1 MRKVHF
7 LSERRDKIGEYL
19 LFPIRVNR
27 KQLRE
32 RGLDVRIFY
41 DLSEACLS
49 CDVLCLVSKPTM
61 RLLGSREPSFSEDGP
76 VLRFIERARSR
87 CQRIIWFDNSDS
99 TTVTHFE
106 ILPYVDAYL
115 KKQLFDD
122 FELYRRPMYGGR
134 IFTEFYHEHFGIE
147 DDVPF
152 TQFFPLDPEFEDKVD
167 LSWHIG
173 LADMAHAFGTI
184 GALQARF
191 PQWMPAKHSAWPQR
205 RPIPKQL
212 DLFLRT
218 TSDMGRPTVSFHR
231 QEMIR
236 GLQAAA
242 EHNGW
247 SANINGPRL
256 PRKDFEAAMA
266 SSRIMPSPF
275 GWGEIGVRDFE
286 AILYGAVLLKPQM
299 SHMRTWPDVFVEGE
313 TYEAVS
319 WDFTDLEAK
328 IAGLLDDDR
337 KQAELVSNAQQAY
350 ADSVSPQG
358 MEAFCT
364 RFAGLME
371 DETRTLPESSAI
383 SAISTTRDR

>member
-1 MRKVHF
+1 MRRVHF

-41 DLSEACLS
+41 GLSEACLS

-61 RLLGSREPSFSEDGP
+61 RLLDSRESCFSEDGP
-76 VLRFIERARSR
+76 VVRFIERARGR

-99 TTVTHFE
+99 TSVTHFE
-106 ILPYVDAYL
+106 VLPYVDAYL
-115 KKQLFDD
+115 KKQLFAD
-122 FELYRRPMYGGR
+122 FELYRHPLYGGR
-134 IFTEFYHEHFGIE
+134 IFTDYYHEHFGIE

-152 TQFFPLDPEFEDKVD
+152 TQFFPLQPEFEDKVA

-173 LADMAHAFGTI
+173 IADMAHAFGTV

-191 PQWMPAKHSAWPQR
+191 PDWMPAKYPAWPQQR
-205 RPIPKQL
+205 RMPKQM

-236 GLQAAA
+236 GLQAAV

-247 SANINGPRL
+247 SASINGPRL
-256 PRKDFEAAMA
+256 SRKDFEAAMA

-299 SHMRTWPDVFVEGE
+299 SHMRTWPEVFVEGE

-328 IAGLLDDDR
+328 IAGLLADEP

-350 ADSVSPQG
+350 TDSVSPQG
-358 MEAFCT
+358 MEAFRD
-364 RFAGLME
+364 RFVGFME
-371 DETRTLPESSAI
+371 GETRMLPASPAI
-383 SAISTTRDR
+383 RAIPTKQE